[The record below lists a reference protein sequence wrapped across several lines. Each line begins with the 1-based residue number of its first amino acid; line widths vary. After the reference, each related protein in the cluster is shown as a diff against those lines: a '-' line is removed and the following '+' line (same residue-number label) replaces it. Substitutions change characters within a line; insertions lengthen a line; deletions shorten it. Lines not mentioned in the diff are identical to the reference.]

1 MTSQLNKV
9 TQDLIFLDILKTDS
23 VRHAGH
29 VLKTMRI
36 TKCPRSTIE
45 STSSQGECLK
55 SLEISKEAFYVF
67 RRIKSE
73 NSWKWNKFKT
83 VMYLPL
89 SKHFPAAWSLPQNT
103 AYFAFSPDLSHLF
116 SDSDHRDPWV
126 PLTFFPAATLV
137 FYHIPIKI
145 PEKKNNVLTQHSVN
159 AHTKPLSEKQ
169 SLSLGGLIRRRLFL
183 ESVRSV
189 ITVLPRISTR
199 ALN

>member
-1 MTSQLNKV
+1 MPSPCTTSSCVVLVKAFRWRTRSDHVTRNALAARNNETYLLPTNKTFEGICLARAGKFLQKELWFILSKRLLNLVLSLFMTSQLNKV

-45 STSSQGECLK
+45 STSSQGEFLK

-83 VMYLPL
+83 VMYLSLSTAFKTFPGCL
-89 SKHFPAAWSLPQNT
+89 ITASKHSVLRFLSGFL
-103 AYFAFSPDLSHLF
+103 AF
-116 SDSDHRDPWV
+116 
-126 PLTFFPAATLV
+126 
-137 FYHIPIKI
+137 I
-145 PEKKNNVLTQHSVN
+145 
-159 AHTKPLSEKQ
+159 
-169 SLSLGGLIRRRLFL
+169 
-183 ESVRSV
+183 
-189 ITVLPRISTR
+189 
-199 ALN
+199 